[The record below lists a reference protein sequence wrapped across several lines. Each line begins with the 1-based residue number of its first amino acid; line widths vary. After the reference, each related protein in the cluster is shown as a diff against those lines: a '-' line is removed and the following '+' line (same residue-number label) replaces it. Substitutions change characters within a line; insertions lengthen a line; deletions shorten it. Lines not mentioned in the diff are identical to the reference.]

1 MTEEAGDEPFTSGP
15 WPSVNERN
23 RRCEPAGLLHQ
34 VRVEAH
40 TRASMKPG
48 ALQGD
53 SRRLACGPY
62 IEHGDDVGPVRYKG
76 L

>member
-1 MTEEAGDEPFTSGP
+1 
-15 WPSVNERN
+15 
-23 RRCEPAGLLHQ
+23 
-34 VRVEAH
+34 
-40 TRASMKPG
+40 MKPG

-62 IEHGDDVGPVRYKG
+62 IEHGNNVGPLRYKG